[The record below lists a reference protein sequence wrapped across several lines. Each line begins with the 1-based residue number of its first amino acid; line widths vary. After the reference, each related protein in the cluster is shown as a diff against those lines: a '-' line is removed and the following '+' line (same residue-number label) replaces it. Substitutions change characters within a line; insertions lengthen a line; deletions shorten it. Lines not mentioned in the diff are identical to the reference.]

1 MPLVENGQI
10 VQDRYRYAGDE
21 EPIPGRVPVIVPAQR
36 FLIDTDALIRR
47 DGSLGVLWPNDR
59 RIAELAPWLGHLA
72 LVALQFPKFRD
83 GRAYS
88 QARLLRETYGFRGT
102 LRATGDV
109 LRDQFHFLIRARLR
123 LFRGEEAGGR
133 HRVCASRQ
141 PLQRGLSADRGRPC
155 SGVAATRATSRSQR
169 ILRPGQSASL
179 LDQRTQFRGVSSRSR
194 KREFRPEELADFKCH
209 LSRTGGEQCAC
220 LFRSLLSDDPI
231 HSFAGNWRAI

>member
-10 VQDRYRYAGDE
+10 VQDRYHYLGDD
-21 EPIPGRVPVIVPAQR
+21 EPIPERVPVIVPARR
-36 FLIDTDALIRR
+36 FLADADGLIRR

-109 LRDQFHFLIRARLR
+109 LRDQFHFLIRAG
-123 LFRGEEAGGR
+123 FDSFEVKKAADASAFAQA
-133 HRVCASRQ
+133 ASRYSVVYQ
-141 PLQRGLSADRGRPC
+141 PSADGRVPALRRRVQRGDTAD
-155 SGVAATRATSRSQR
+155 AA
-169 ILRPGQSASL
+169 
-179 LDQRTQFRGVSSRSR
+179 
-194 KREFRPEELADFKCH
+194 E
-209 LSRTGGEQCAC
+209 
-220 LFRSLLSDDPI
+220 
-231 HSFAGNWRAI
+231 

>member
-10 VQDRYRYAGDE
+10 VRDRYHYLGND
-21 EPIPGRVPVIVPAQR
+21 EPIPERVPVIVSAQR
-36 FLIDTDALIRR
+36 FLADADGLIRR

-109 LRDQFHFLIRARLR
+109 LRDQFHFLIRAG
-123 LFRGEEAGGR
+123 FDSFEVKKATDASAF
-133 HRVCASRQ
+133 VQAASRYSVVYQ
-141 PLQRGLSADRGRPC
+141 PSADGRVP
-155 SGVAATRATSRSQR
+155 A
-169 ILRPGQSASL
+169 L
-179 LDQRTQFRGVSSRSR
+179 R
-194 KREFRPEELADFKCH
+194 KRVQRPDTADAA
-209 LSRTGGEQCAC
+209 E
-220 LFRSLLSDDPI
+220 
-231 HSFAGNWRAI
+231 

>member
-10 VQDRYRYAGDE
+10 VPDRYRYVGED
-21 EPIPGRVPVIVPAQR
+21 EPIPERVPVIVPAQR
-36 FLIDTDALIRR
+36 FLTSTDALIRR

-109 LRDQFHFLIRARLR
+109 LRDQFHFLIRAG
-123 LFRGEEAGGR
+123 FDSFEVKKPADASAFAQA
-133 HRVCASRQ
+133 ASRYSVVYQ
-141 PLQRGLSADRGRPC
+141 PSADGRVPALRRRVQASPC
-155 SGVAATRATSRSQR
+155 EGTDAVDAA
-169 ILRPGQSASL
+169 
-179 LDQRTQFRGVSSRSR
+179 
-194 KREFRPEELADFKCH
+194 EC
-209 LSRTGGEQCAC
+209 
-220 LFRSLLSDDPI
+220 
-231 HSFAGNWRAI
+231 

>member
-10 VQDRYRYAGDE
+10 VQDRYHYLGND
-21 EPIPGRVPVIVPAQR
+21 EPIPERVPVIVSAQR
-36 FLIDTDALIRR
+36 FLADADGLIRR

-109 LRDQFHFLIRARLR
+109 LRDQFHFLIRAG
-123 LFRGEEAGGR
+123 FDSFEVKKATDASAFAQA
-133 HRVCASRQ
+133 ASRYSVVYQ
-141 PLQRGLSADRGRPC
+141 PSADGRVP
-155 SGVAATRATSRSQR
+155 A
-169 ILRPGQSASL
+169 L
-179 LDQRTQFRGVSSRSR
+179 R
-194 KREFRPEELADFKCH
+194 KRVQRPDTADAA
-209 LSRTGGEQCAC
+209 E
-220 LFRSLLSDDPI
+220 
-231 HSFAGNWRAI
+231 

>member
-10 VQDRYRYAGDE
+10 VQDRYHYVGDE

-36 FLIDTDALIRR
+36 FLANTDALIRR

-59 RIAELAPWLGHLA
+59 RIGELAPWLGHLA

-109 LRDQFHFLIRARLR
+109 LRDQFHFLIRAG
-123 LFRGEEAGGR
+123 FDSFEVKKPADASAFAQA
-133 HRVCASRQ
+133 ASRYSVVYQ
-141 PLQRGLSADRGRPC
+141 PSADGRVPALRRRVQA
-155 SGVAATRATSRSQR
+155 SPSEGTDAVDAA
-169 ILRPGQSASL
+169 
-179 LDQRTQFRGVSSRSR
+179 
-194 KREFRPEELADFKCH
+194 EC
-209 LSRTGGEQCAC
+209 
-220 LFRSLLSDDPI
+220 
-231 HSFAGNWRAI
+231 